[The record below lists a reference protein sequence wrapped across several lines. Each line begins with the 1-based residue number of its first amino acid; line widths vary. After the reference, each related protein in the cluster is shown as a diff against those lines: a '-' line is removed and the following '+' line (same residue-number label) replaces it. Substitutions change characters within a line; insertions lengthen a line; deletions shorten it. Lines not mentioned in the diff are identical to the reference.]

1 MFFKGTR
8 KSIVLCI
15 SSLTSLMM
23 DQGNK
28 YTPKGIASEFVSG
41 QQADSNITRK
51 ILNGAV
57 HMVFITPESILENP
71 LYRNMLL
78 SQPYRDKLV
87 ALVVDEAHCVKLWRV
102 FGEIGDLRSLISGN
116 VQVMAQTATA
126 TEETLS
132 IVTKKLS
139 MRKPTLIALS
149 PFRVNIACKVHP
161 KINIQE
167 FADSLCS
174 ELLEKRTLFPKTV
187 VYVRKLVSGGLYS
200 HMEPEHYQRIQ
211 AL

>member
-1 MFFKGTR
+1 MSLPTGYGKSLIYAILPLVFDKIRGKGMEICCFSYHNSELCSLKCTR
-8 KSIVLCI
+8 GSIVLCI
-15 SSLTSLMM
+15 SPLTSLMM
-23 DQGNK
+23 DQRNK
-28 YTPKGIASEFVSG
+28 YTLKGIASEFVSG

-57 HMVFITPESILENP
+57 QLVFITPESILENP

-78 SQPYRDKLV
+78 SQPYRDELV
-87 ALVVDEAHCVKLWRV
+87 ALVVDEAHCVKLWGDKFRRV

-116 VQVMAQTATA
+116 VQVMALTATA

-149 PFRVNIACKVHP
+149 PFNKYSRV
-161 KINIQE
+161 
-167 FADSLCS
+167 
-174 ELLEKRTLFPKTV
+174 R
-187 VYVRKLVSGGLYS
+187 
-200 HMEPEHYQRIQ
+200 
-211 AL
+211 

>member
-1 MFFKGTR
+1 
-8 KSIVLCI
+8 
-15 SSLTSLMM
+15 
-23 DQGNK
+23 
-28 YTPKGIASEFVSG
+28 
-41 QQADSNITRK
+41 
-51 ILNGAV
+51 
-57 HMVFITPESILENP
+57 
-71 LYRNMLL
+71 MLL

-87 ALVVDEAHCVKLWRV
+87 ALVVDEAHCVKLWGDKFRRV

-116 VQVMAQTATA
+116 VQVMALTATA

-187 VYVRKLVSGGLYS
+187 VYVRKFRDCEAIYDHLKKSLGLFIT
-200 HMEPEHYQRIQ
+200 EPIGYP
-211 AL
+211 

>member
-1 MFFKGTR
+1 
-8 KSIVLCI
+8 
-15 SSLTSLMM
+15 MM
-23 DQGNK
+23 DQRNK

-41 QQADSNITRK
+41 QQADSNITRN

-57 HMVFITPESILENP
+57 QLVFITPESILENP

-87 ALVVDEAHCVKLWRV
+87 ALVVDEAHCVKLWGDKFRRV

-116 VQVMAQTATA
+116 VQVMALTATA

-149 PFRVNIACKVHP
+149 PFRVNI
-161 KINIQE
+161 
-167 FADSLCS
+167 
-174 ELLEKRTLFPKTV
+174 
-187 VYVRKLVSGGLYS
+187 G
-200 HMEPEHYQRIQ
+200 M
-211 AL
+211 